1 MLSWKRR
8 KRMPDDLRL
17 VSVESRRSWVAAWVA
32 LVITSVS
39 YGSPLL
45 VVVGL
50 TTIQSALGTDR
61 ATLALASSLGWIGT
75 GIGGVLM
82 GRVADRIGIR
92 LTALIGTVS
101 MALGLAISASGSL
114 WALFLGHGVFIGLTG
129 NGALYPPLVVYVSR
143 WFDRR
148 RGTAVAL
155 LSSGQYVAGVVWPFL
170 FQHGMAVFGWR
181 ATMLAF
187 AAVVIAVI
195 APLAVLFLRPAP
207 RPVHEAMLRGRGSGR
222 TRILGLGAN
231 GVQGLLCL
239 ASFLCC
245 VPMAMPTAHLVAFC
259 TGVGIA
265 PAVGASMLSVLLGC
279 AFVSRQLWG
288 WFADRYGGLRTV
300 FAGSACQ
307 AAAIVA
313 FALTQNETGL
323 FVISA
328 GFGFG
333 FSAIIPAYV
342 VAIRELFPSTEASWR
357 VPLLLLAAMSGMAF
371 GSWWAGLLYDW
382 FGYYAPAFGSGALFN
397 LGNLVVIGFL
407 IARQGG
413 RQRVG
418 MAAV

>member
-1 MLSWKRR
+1 
-8 KRMPDDLRL
+8 MPDDLRFI
-17 VSVESRRSWVAAWVA
+17 SVESRRSWTAAWVA

-45 VVVGL
+45 VVVGM

-61 ATLALASSLGWIGT
+61 ATLALASSVVWVGT
-75 GIGGVLM
+75 GLGGVVM
-82 GRVADRIGIR
+82 GRAADRIGVR
-92 LTALIGTVS
+92 LVAVIGAVS
-101 MALGLAISASGSL
+101 IAVGLAVSASGSL
-114 WALFLGHGVFIGLTG
+114 WALFLGHGLFVGLIG
-129 NGALYPPLVVYVSR
+129 NAALYPPLVVYVSR

-170 FQHGMAVFGWR
+170 FQHGMAVYGWR

-187 AAVVIAVI
+187 AAVTLAVI
-195 APLAVLFLRPAP
+195 VPLAILFLPPAP
-207 RPVHEAMLRGRGSGR
+207 RPVHEPGLRARGAGRGRV
-222 TRILGLGAN
+222 LGLRAN
-231 GVQGLLCL
+231 RVQALLCL

-245 VPMAMPTAHLVAFC
+245 VPMAMPSAHLVAFC

-265 PAVGASMLSVLLGC
+265 PAVGAGMLSVLLGC
-279 AFVSRQLWG
+279 AFLSRQLWG
-288 WFADRYGGLRTV
+288 LFADRYGGLSTV

-307 AAAIVA
+307 AVAIAA

-323 FVISA
+323 FLISA
-328 GFGFG
+328 GFGLG

-342 VAIRELFPSTEASWR
+342 VAIRELFPSAEASWR
-357 VPLLLLAAMSGMAF
+357 VPVLLLAGMSGMAF

-382 FGYYAPAFGSGALFN
+382 FGYYAPAFASGALFN
-397 LGNLVVIGFL
+397 VGNLAVIGFL

-413 RQRVG
+413 WRR
-418 MAAV
+418 AAVVAV

>member
-1 MLSWKRR
+1 
-8 KRMPDDLRL
+8 MPDDCRLRPI
-17 VSVESRRSWVAAWVA
+17 VSIESRRSWVAAWVA

-61 ATLALASSLGWIGT
+61 ATLALATSVVWVGT
-75 GIGGVLM
+75 GVGGVLM
-82 GRVADRIGIR
+82 GRAADRIGLR
-92 LTALIGTVS
+92 LTAMIGAIS
-101 MALGLAISASGSL
+101 MAVGLAVSATGSL
-114 WALFLGHGVFIGLTG
+114 WALFVGHGVFIGLIG
-129 NGALYPPLVVYVSR
+129 NGALFPPLVVYVSR

-170 FQHGMAVFGWR
+170 FQRGMAVYGWR

-187 AAVVIAVI
+187 AAVVLVVI
-195 APLAVLFLRPAP
+195 VPLAALFLRPAP
-207 RPVHEAMLRGRGSGR
+207 RSVHEPVLAGRGGGR
-222 TRILGLGAN
+222 PRVLGLRAGR
-231 GVQGLLCL
+231 VQGLLCL

-245 VPMAMPTAHLVAFC
+245 VPMAMPSAHLVAFC
-259 TGVGIA
+259 SGIGIG

-279 AFVSRQLWG
+279 AFLSRQLWG
-288 WFADRYGGLRTV
+288 LFADRYGGLSTV

-307 AAAIVA
+307 AAAIVG

-323 FVISA
+323 FLISA
-328 GFGFG
+328 GFGLG

-342 VAIRELFPSTEASWR
+342 VAVRELFPSAEASWR
-357 VPLLLLAAMSGMAF
+357 VPLLLLTGMTGMAF
-371 GSWWAGLLYDW
+371 GSWWAGLLYDY
-382 FGYYAPAFGSGALFN
+382 FGYYAPAFASGALFN
-397 LGNLVVIGFL
+397 LGNLTVIGFL

-413 RQRVG
+413 WVR
-418 MAAV
+418 AAGV

>member
-1 MLSWKRR
+1 
-8 KRMPDDLRL
+8 MPDDLRL
-17 VSVESRRSWVAAWVA
+17 VSVESRRSWTAAWVA

-50 TTIQSALGTDR
+50 TTIQSALRTDR
-61 ATLALASSLGWIGT
+61 ATLALASSVVWIGT
-75 GIGGVLM
+75 GLGGVVM
-82 GRVADRIGIR
+82 GRAADRIGVR
-92 LTALIGTVS
+92 LVAVIGAVS
-101 MALGLAISASGSL
+101 VAVGLAISASGSL
-114 WALFLGHGVFIGLTG
+114 WALFLGHGVFIGLIG

-170 FQHGMAVFGWR
+170 FQHGMAVYGWR

-187 AAVVIAVI
+187 AAVTLAVI
-195 APLAVLFLRPAP
+195 IPLAILFLPPAP
-207 RPVHEAMLRGRGSGR
+207 RPVHEPRLRARGVGRGRV
-222 TRILGLGAN
+222 LGLRASA
-231 GVQGLLCL
+231 VQALLCL

-245 VPMAMPTAHLVAFC
+245 VPMAMPSAHLVAFC

-279 AFVSRQLWG
+279 AFLSRQLWG
-288 WFADRYGGLRTV
+288 LFADRYGGLSTV

-307 AAAIVA
+307 AVAIAA

-323 FVISA
+323 FLISA
-328 GFGFG
+328 GFGLG

-342 VAIRELFPSTEASWR
+342 VAIRELFPSREASRR
-357 VPLLLLAAMSGMAF
+357 VPVLLLAGMSGMAF

-382 FGYYAPAFGSGALFN
+382 FGYYAPAFASGALFN
-397 LGNLVVIGFL
+397 LGNLAVIGFL

-413 RQRVG
+413 WRRVE
-418 MAAV
+418 AVAV